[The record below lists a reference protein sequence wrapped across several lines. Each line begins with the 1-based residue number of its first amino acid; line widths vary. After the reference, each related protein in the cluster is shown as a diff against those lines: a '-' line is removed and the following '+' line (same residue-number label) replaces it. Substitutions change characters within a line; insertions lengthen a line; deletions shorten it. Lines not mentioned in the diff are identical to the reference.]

1 MTFADLVGP
10 DLIPTTIGGGIRGT
24 KTVIVE
30 IERLDDIERIKDEI
44 DPIFQGPVMFFADYM
59 AFTGLVAP
67 YLVVTIDPNYGPYE
81 IFSDYGITEFQ
92 QITPFRYI
100 VAPKV
105 KNAFEIFSILER
117 FLSDPRIIHADPDT
131 IALMGLL
138 QARRE
143 PNDQHYGDQWYLRT
157 VLAPEGWIFVYGGR
171 IDGVQVFPVVST
183 QMIAI
188 VDTGVDP
195 NHEDLRDILYYGS
208 TGDNTI
214 CIDPR
219 TSERDPHGTN
229 VAGIAGAYTNNSI
242 GIAGM
247 IWSSPGGDRIIP
259 YDLCDGVTRATVG
272 EFLEDII
279 DAAGVEGAV
288 AVNASWVFAEG
299 SFTTQQLAILA
310 WPLYCARSEALTVF
324 CDVLTYVASTGECQV
339 LDITLP
345 GGLPPRG
352 TSLVFAAGNG
362 SACCRLLPSVT
373 SPTNDPNDYR
383 CPVAINFQ
391 TNQYEWIVCPQDC
404 QFVVF
409 QGNEPDQCRTMGLP
423 AACYCPFSDLY
434 RFGATEIRLTEPQR
448 FARQPCFEGRMI
460 TVGATDQNDN
470 RADFSTVAPHVTVLA
485 PGVNIFTTTIGG
497 YGSVSS
503 TSFSAPL
510 VTGLVGLL
518 SKLNPL
524 LSVQEIFDI
533 VTSTARDR
541 GDQGRDNIF
550 GYGRIDVRRA
560 IMKTLFYGEPLY
572 LEDQELS
579 GPFTISFT
587 NSTVGTVKST
597 QLVFWNLRQG
607 RGVMYALV
615 VLEPLSTDNV
625 RVVSFTINGTPVEG
639 NRAVVILSPGR
650 SATVRLDFEL
660 IKDASFDETFMLK
673 VYTNYGI
680 RPSDLQEF
688 GGTLP
693 FPITTPADFQDKGD
707 LEGRAIRVTRT
718 VCGDGV
724 CGGDENCVNCVQD
737 CGSCPPPP
745 GGGSEC
751 ASFCKLPLC
760 IPIFCLPKA
769 GCIYI
774 CFPPPGWAT
783 CPLCCL
789 WCLFVFG
796 DPGPGIPEEIP
807 PELADIMQSPECN
820 LCSESLK
827 SEGGSAFGKSECK
840 LCIEKVVQRGASL
853 SYQCDMCLMNI
864 RDYGEQGADS
874 SWCAICKDQWEAMY
888 EAYKDAVQSTMP

>member
-1 MTFADLVGP
+1 
-10 DLIPTTIGGGIRGT
+10 
-24 KTVIVE
+24 
-30 IERLDDIERIKDEI
+30 
-44 DPIFQGPVMFFADYM
+44 
-59 AFTGLVAP
+59 LVAP

-143 PNDQHYGDQWYLRT
+143 PNDQRYGDQWYLRT

-352 TSLVFAAGNG
+352 TSLVFAAGMEVHVVG
-362 SACCRLLPSVT
+362 SYPRLLH
-373 SPTNDPNDYR
+373 
-383 CPVAINFQ
+383 
-391 TNQYEWIVCPQDC
+391 PQ
-404 QFVVF
+404 
-409 QGNEPDQCRTMGLP
+409 
-423 AACYCPFSDLY
+423 
-434 RFGATEIRLTEPQR
+434 
-448 FARQPCFEGRMI
+448 MI
-460 TVGATDQNDN
+460 QMII
-470 RADFSTVAPHVTVLA
+470 
-485 PGVNIFTTTIGG
+485 GV
-497 YGSVSS
+497 
-503 TSFSAPL
+503 
-510 VTGLVGLL
+510 
-518 SKLNPL
+518 
-524 LSVQEIFDI
+524 
-533 VTSTARDR
+533 R
-541 GDQGRDNIF
+541 
-550 GYGRIDVRRA
+550 
-560 IMKTLFYGEPLY
+560 
-572 LEDQELS
+572 
-579 GPFTISFT
+579 
-587 NSTVGTVKST
+587 
-597 QLVFWNLRQG
+597 
-607 RGVMYALV
+607 
-615 VLEPLSTDNV
+615 
-625 RVVSFTINGTPVEG
+625 
-639 NRAVVILSPGR
+639 
-650 SATVRLDFEL
+650 
-660 IKDASFDETFMLK
+660 
-673 VYTNYGI
+673 
-680 RPSDLQEF
+680 
-688 GGTLP
+688 
-693 FPITTPADFQDKGD
+693 
-707 LEGRAIRVTRT
+707 
-718 VCGDGV
+718 
-724 CGGDENCVNCVQD
+724 
-737 CGSCPPPP
+737 
-745 GGGSEC
+745 
-751 ASFCKLPLC
+751 
-760 IPIFCLPKA
+760 
-769 GCIYI
+769 
-774 CFPPPGWAT
+774 
-783 CPLCCL
+783 
-789 WCLFVFG
+789 
-796 DPGPGIPEEIP
+796 
-807 PELADIMQSPECN
+807 
-820 LCSESLK
+820 
-827 SEGGSAFGKSECK
+827 
-840 LCIEKVVQRGASL
+840 
-853 SYQCDMCLMNI
+853 
-864 RDYGEQGADS
+864 
-874 SWCAICKDQWEAMY
+874 
-888 EAYKDAVQSTMP
+888 